1 MRLTLGFFV
10 LGYVLSQFYRAC
22 LAVLTPVLKEEL
34 GATPGDLALSLGLWY
49 VAFGLMQIPVGE
61 ALDRLGPR
69 RTAGVLL
76 GLGGGGGA
84 AVFAMATGPAGIHA
98 AMVLIGIGCAPVLMA
113 SYFYFARAF
122 RPELFGTL
130 AAAIIGV
137 GSLGNLLGA
146 APLAATVEA
155 IGWRATL
162 WALAAIT
169 VVVALGVL
177 AFVRDPERAPQPEGG
192 RRGSALDILRIPG
205 FWMLLPLT
213 MANYT
218 AAAGI
223 RGLWAGPYLTDVFG
237 ADAARIGQVTLAM
250 GVAMIFGNFAYGPA
264 DRLLG
269 SHRRVALAGNAV
281 LALGLAGLWFAPAA
295 SLWQITALLAVVGF
309 FGASFPVL
317 MAHGRAFFPPHLVG
331 RGVTLLNMFSIL
343 GVALAQFGS
352 RPVFAAASQG
362 ADPAAA
368 YGRLFLFFLVPVL
381 IGLAIYAF
389 SRDKPEA

>member
-1 MRLTLGFFV
+1 
-10 LGYVLSQFYRAC
+10 
-22 LAVLTPVLKEEL
+22 
-34 GATPGDLALSLGLWY
+34 
-49 VAFGLMQIPVGE
+49 
-61 ALDRLGPR
+61 
-69 RTAGVLL
+69 
-76 GLGGGGGA
+76 
-84 AVFAMATGPAGIHA
+84 
-98 AMVLIGIGCAPVLMA
+98 
-113 SYFYFARAF
+113 
-122 RPELFGTL
+122 
-130 AAAIIGV
+130 
-137 GSLGNLLGA
+137 
-146 APLAATVEA
+146 
-155 IGWRATL
+155 
-162 WALAAIT
+162 
-169 VVVALGVL
+169 
-177 AFVRDPERAPQPEGG
+177 
-192 RRGSALDILRIPG
+192 
-205 FWMLLPLT
+205 MLLPLT

>member
-1 MRLTLGFFV
+1 MRLTLTFFV

-34 GATPGDLALSLGLWY
+34 GAGPGDLALSLGLWY
-49 VAFGLMQIPVGE
+49 VAFGVMQIPVGE

-98 AMVLIGIGCAPVLMA
+98 AMILIGIGCAPVLMA
-113 SYFYFARAF
+113 SYYYFARSF

-130 AAAIIGV
+130 AAGIIGV
-137 GSLGNLLGA
+137 GSLGNLMGA

-169 VVVALGVL
+169 IVVAAGVL
-177 AFVRDPERAPQPEGG
+177 AFVRDPERVERPGG
-192 RRGSALDILRIPG
+192 REGSVLDLLKMPG
-205 FWMLLPLT
+205 LWLLLPLT

-223 RGLWAGPYLTDVFG
+223 RGLWAGPYLGDVFG
-237 ADAARIGQVTLAM
+237 ADAAGIGQVTLVM
-250 GVAMIFGNFAYGPA
+250 GVAMILGNFAYGPA
-264 DRLLG
+264 DKLLG

-281 LALGLAGLWFAPAA
+281 LALSLAVLWLMPAG
-295 SLWQITALLAVVGF
+295 SLWQVTAILAAVGF

-331 RGVTLLNMFSIL
+331 RGVTFLNMFSIL

-352 RPVFAAASQG
+352 RPVFEAASQG
-362 ADPAAA
+362 REPAEA
-368 YGRLFLFFLVPVL
+368 YGLLFLFFLLPVV